1 MKNTIRETNMGID
14 RFKLDDFQLYQA
26 ARAFRNR
33 IYDVAL
39 ELPVQE
45 KFCLNPQMRRAA
57 LSVSNNIAEG
67 HGRWHYQENLRYCR
81 IARGSVEEVIDDLN
95 VGLDQCYGEQARLE
109 QLKDEAYELI
119 SRINGYI
126 GYLRKVKQ
134 SD

>member
-1 MKNTIRETNMGID
+1 MGID

-26 ARAFRNR
+26 ARAFRNN
-33 IYDVAL
+33 IYHVAL
-39 ELPVQE
+39 GLPAQE

-57 LSVSNNIAEG
+57 LWVSNNIAEG

-95 VGLDQCYGEQARLE
+95 VGLDQSYVERAIVE
-109 QLKDEAYELI
+109 QLKGEAYDLI
-119 SRINGYI
+119 ARINGYI
-126 GYLRKVKQ
+126 GYLRRVKQ